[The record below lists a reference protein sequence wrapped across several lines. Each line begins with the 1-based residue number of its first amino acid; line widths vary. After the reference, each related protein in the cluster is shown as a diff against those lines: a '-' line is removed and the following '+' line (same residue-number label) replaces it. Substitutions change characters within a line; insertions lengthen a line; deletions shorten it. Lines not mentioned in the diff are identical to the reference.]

1 MSTSQPAFDTQHEST
16 LLEEAGV
23 VVDHAKAIVVA
34 IRNAQVNLVAVS
46 QLNGALAPVNSTIA
60 QLETLT
66 EQLDANLKS
75 YADVNSS
82 RDRAFA
88 LQEIAKAA
96 SKLYSRLDRYGI
108 KLDKFGIAQVEIR
121 ETMAANNAAA
131 LALVAQTQKTIAE
144 QRAKDQQRHADQR
157 AADQQRLADQR
168 AADQQ
173 RLADQREQDQQKR
186 AKERAEERAQ
196 DKRDRRNALYQM
208 VMVGVAIL
216 AGVFY
221 IVRIFNT

>member
-46 QLNGALAPVNSTIA
+46 QLNGALAPVNSTIT
-60 QLETLT
+60 QLETLI
-66 EQLDANLKS
+66 EQLDSNLKS

-88 LQEIAKAA
+88 LQEIVKATN
-96 SKLYSRLDRYGI
+96 KLYSRLDRYGI

-121 ETMAANNAAA
+121 ETIAANNAAA
-131 LALVAQTQKTIAE
+131 LTLIAQNQKALAE
-144 QRAKDQQRHADQR
+144 QRAKDQQKHADE
-157 AADQQRLADQR
+157 
-168 AADQQ
+168 
-173 RLADQREQDQQKR
+173 REQDR
-186 AKERAEERAQ
+186 KERAAERAQ
-196 DKRDRRNALYQM
+196 DKRDTRNAVYQA
-208 VMVGVAIL
+208 VMLAVAIL

>member
-46 QLNGALAPVNSTIA
+46 QLNGALAPINSTIT

-75 YADVNSS
+75 YVDANSS
-82 RDRAFA
+82 SDRAFA

-131 LALVAQTQKTIAE
+131 LALIAQTQKTIAE
-144 QRAKDQQRHADQR
+144 QRVKDQQRH
-157 AADQQRLADQR
+157 ADQR

>member
-46 QLNGALAPVNSTIA
+46 QLNGALAPINSTIA
-60 QLETLT
+60 QLQTLI

-131 LALVAQTQKTIAE
+131 LALIAQTQKTIAE
-144 QRAKDQQRHADQR
+144 QRVKDQQRHADQR
-157 AADQQRLADQR
+157 AADQQKH
-168 AADQQ
+168 
-173 RLADQREQDQQKR
+173 ADQREQDQQKR

>member
-1 MSTSQPAFDTQHEST
+1 MNTSQPAFDTQHEST

-46 QLNGALAPVNSTIA
+46 QLNGALAPINSTIA

-66 EQLDANLKS
+66 EQLDSNLKS

-82 RDRAFA
+82 SDRAFA

-131 LALVAQTQKTIAE
+131 LALIAQTQKTIAE
-144 QRAKDQQRHADQR
+144 QRVKDQQKHADQR
-157 AADQQRLADQR
+157 AAD
-168 AADQQ
+168 
-173 RLADQREQDQQKR
+173 K
-186 AKERAEERAQ
+186 KERAEERAQ
-196 DKRDRRNALYQM
+196 DKREMRKTLA
-208 VMVGVAIL
+208 AIGGGIVTLL
-216 AGVFY
+216 AGIYY
-221 IVRIFNT
+221 IIRILNG

>member
-1 MSTSQPAFDTQHEST
+1 MSTSQPAFDTQQEST

-46 QLNGALAPVNSTIA
+46 QLNGALAPINSTIT

-66 EQLDANLKS
+66 EQLDSNLKS

-121 ETMAANNAAA
+121 ETVAANNAAA
-131 LALVAQTQKTIAE
+131 LALVTQTQKTIAE
-144 QRAKDQQRHADQR
+144 QRVKDQQKH
-157 AADQQRLADQR
+157 ADQR

-173 RLADQREQDQQKR
+173 RLADQREQDQQTR

-208 VMVGVAIL
+208 VMLAVVIL
-216 AGVFY
+216 AGIFY

>member
-46 QLNGALAPVNSTIA
+46 QLNGALAPINSTIA
-60 QLETLT
+60 QLQTLI

-121 ETMAANNAAA
+121 ETVAANNAAA
-131 LALVAQTQKTIAE
+131 LTLIAQTQKTIAE

-157 AADQQRLADQR
+157 AAD
-168 AADQQ
+168 
-173 RLADQREQDQQKR
+173 K
-186 AKERAEERAQ
+186 KERAEERAQ
-196 DKRDRRNALYQM
+196 DKREMRKTLA
-208 VMVGVAIL
+208 AIGGGIVTLL
-216 AGVFY
+216 AGIYY
-221 IVRIFNT
+221 IIRILNG

>member
-1 MSTSQPAFDTQHEST
+1 MSTSQPAFDTQHETT
-16 LLEEAGV
+16 LLEEASV

-46 QLNGALAPVNSTIA
+46 QLNGALAPINSTIT

-82 RDRAFA
+82 SDRAFA

-131 LALVAQTQKTIAE
+131 LALIAQTQKTIAE
-144 QRAKDQQRHADQR
+144 QRVKDQQRHADQR
-157 AADQQRLADQR
+157 AADQQKH
-168 AADQQ
+168 
-173 RLADQREQDQQKR
+173 ADQREQDQQKR